1 MALGAVLL
9 AVREGPED
17 AVVAAL
23 QDFCSKHAET
33 FKFDLEDG
41 EEGKQL
47 ASALLDRLSAPPPCS
62 PLVIPCLST
71 ARLLSRD
78 PFIGDKLGSL
88 EALKIL
94 SQHAGIWEQ
103 EPQEPATSTEA
114 LKCLCNV
121 VFNCGS
127 TQANAVEMKMEIGL
141 LSRLESSCH
150 LCDDTSFYRLRLL
163 FLLTALS
170 IPCRRS
176 AASSRAIS
184 ILSLS
189 LARSLREPGEPVGLT
204 SESQFTILSRL
215 TAEMVM
221 EMLKVLF
228 NITFD
233 ILRGDVDEE
242 GMEQCSQLVSLLRT
256 CLLTKADNEERTNE
270 MHGHA
275 VNLLT
280 NLPPA
285 SLAGL
290 APPAPTSPSTPP
302 LFEYNGRDMDVFEV
316 LLAFME
322 IRLDRGEKLREGLTP
337 VLAVLTEASRAHKDI
352 RRPLRARV
360 LPPLRD
366 VRTRPEVGQT
376 VRNKLV
382 RLMTHMDSHVKRCAA
397 EFLFALC
404 RDNVSRFVKYT
415 GYGNAAGLLAAR
427 GLLAGGKGD
436 RQDDS
441 TDEDSDT
448 EEYLEARDRINPVT
462 GRVEELTSDPFAG
475 LTEEQKEEEASKL
488 ADMIDKLSRQRIFQ
502 PMSVGSDGKL
512 QPLRRED
519 YEDELDE
526 GEE

>member
-17 AVVAAL
+17 AVGAAL

-47 ASALLDRLSAPPPCS
+47 VSALLDHLSAPPPCS

-78 PFIGDKLGSL
+78 PLVGDKLGSL

-94 SQHAGIWEQ
+94 SQHAGILEQ
-103 EPQEPATSTEA
+103 E
-114 LKCLCNV
+114 V
-121 VFNCGS
+121 
-127 TQANAVEMKMEIGL
+127 NAVEMKMEIGL

-176 AASSRAIS
+176 AASSRAIP
-184 ILSLS
+184 ILLLSLS
-189 LARSLREPGEPVGLT
+189 RSLREPGEPVGLN
-204 SESQFTILSRL
+204 SESQLAILSRL
-215 TAEMVM
+215 PAEMVM

-256 CLLTKADNEERTNE
+256 CLLTKADNEERTDE

-290 APPAPTSPSTPP
+290 APPAPTPPSTSP

-436 RQDDS
+436 GQDDS

-519 YEDELDE
+519 YDDEVDE